1 MPIADCAI
9 LLLLCFLQV
18 LNRVPSLWS
27 LVGNY
32 SSITDVRVA
41 LALHE
46 LAAPTVLAR
55 CHYICATCYAWTS
68 APILCCRTS
77 GSSIDIVDTASF
89 IVRTL
94 ALSQLSAFVTDQ
106 TIDIV
111 LMRARVC
118 YAQVLSPHPKNMT
131 AAFALGGLREQLVS
145 AVEVGNTAI
154 VGDILA
160 RAGSLT
166 GRGVRHTSLSH
177 MPMRACFMQYACTR
191 RCPCSVVAFNTDPTS
206 C

>member
-1 MPIADCAI
+1 MSSHKRQLATRCRHRPFYRRSYARSRSI
-9 LLLLCFLQV
+9 L
-18 LNRVPSLWS
+18 
-27 LVGNY
+27 
-32 SSITDVRVA
+32 
-41 LALHE
+41 E
-46 LAAPTVLAR
+46 
-55 CHYICATCYAWTS
+55 
-68 APILCCRTS
+68 
-77 GSSIDIVDTASF
+77 F

-94 ALSQLSAFVTDQ
+94 ALDIRISPLSSFVTDQ

-118 YAQVLSPHPKNMT
+118 YAQVLPPHPKNMT

-145 AVEVGNTAI
+145 AVEAGNTAI

-191 RCPCSVVAFNTDPTS
+191 TCPCSVVSFNTDPTS